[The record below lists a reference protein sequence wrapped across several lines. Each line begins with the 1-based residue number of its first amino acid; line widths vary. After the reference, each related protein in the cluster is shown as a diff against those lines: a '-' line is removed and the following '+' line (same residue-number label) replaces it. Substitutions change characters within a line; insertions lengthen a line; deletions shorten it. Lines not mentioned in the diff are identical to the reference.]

1 MAEVKSSLKRWDLKV
16 SKAHSLKTAEEAQLQ
31 RKCVKCAKLVL
42 WTCIS
47 KDHRD
52 LFGFVLGILL
62 WRLTKKRGQ
71 LPPNCSSGQPAACSW
86 PGKCWAGQKAGAS
99 LFYFFHPRNPQIL
112 NWQLPAEWA
121 VTLPPPPWWVKKVS
135 VSGQFPALYK
145 QNWAWQRSRFAWV

>member
-62 WRLTKKRGQ
+62 
-71 LPPNCSSGQPAACSW
+71 
-86 PGKCWAGQKAGAS
+86 
-99 LFYFFHPRNPQIL
+99 
-112 NWQLPAEWA
+112 
-121 VTLPPPPWWVKKVS
+121 
-135 VSGQFPALYK
+135 
-145 QNWAWQRSRFAWV
+145 